1 MAGHQQVDN
10 SIYEKYG
17 ENWYT
22 ADDDPVALL
31 RAENKVKSPWIIKRL
46 PDKAII
52 LDVGCGAGF
61 LTNELARH
69 GYQVTGIDASE
80 DSLRVAKLYDETKSV
95 NYQTADAYKLP
106 FADASFDVVTALD
119 FLEHVED
126 PKAVIAEISRV
137 LKPGGQFFFH
147 TFNRHPLAWLVVIKL
162 VEWLIPK
169 TPKHMHVLRLFV
181 KPTELKS
188 YCEASNMKVNEMVGI
203 KPVIRSIPLKSL
215 FSGRVPQSLR
225 FELTRSLLLS
235 YMGEAKKT
243 VPS

>member
-1 MAGHQQVDN
+1 MASSEQVDN

-17 ENWYT
+17 ESWYT

-31 RAENKVKSPWIIKRL
+31 RAENKVKSPWILERL
-46 PDKAII
+46 ANKSKV

-69 GYQVTGIDASE
+69 GHEVTGIDASE
-80 DSLRVAKLYDETKSV
+80 DSLRVARLYDETHSV
-95 NYQTADAYKLP
+95 EYQVADAYKLP
-106 FADASFDVVTALD
+106 FADQTFDVVTALD
-119 FLEHVED
+119 FLEHVEN
-126 PKAVIAEISRV
+126 PAAAIAEMSRV

-169 TPKHMHVLRLFV
+169 TPKNMHVLRLFV
-181 KPTELKS
+181 KPSELKS
-188 YCEASNMKVNEMVGI
+188 YCEASGMQVNEMVGI
-203 KPVIRSIPLKSL
+203 RPVISSIPLKSL
-215 FSGRVPQSLR
+215 FSGRVPECLR

-235 YMGEAKKT
+235 YMGVAKKS